1 MSDRTVVRIATAA
14 VVCLAALTILL
25 VLSAADWSA
34 TEHDTTSPTGT
45 TAPRSL
51 P

>member
-25 VLSAADWSA
+25 VLSAAEWTA
-34 TEHDTTSPTGT
+34 EQHDSPTTGT
-45 TAPRSL
+45 TAPRAI